1 MAWQKKNALWWLSI
15 DRYGRQPIAFP
26 CFYPTFHAD
35 IALAVTS
42 GPISS
47 QQCDRSTN
55 YNWKWEDKR
64 EANREIW
71 KAIGGGGSGYYT
83 DSVDSV
89 RVWWYF
95 QWMSNEQAI
104 KLMHSISPTPT
115 SLYSTGSGREL
126 CPDQST
132 SPGSNLG
139 DDEKKVVMTINKKVQ
154 YSYWRTKKVY
164 NT

>member
-1 MAWQKKNALWWLSI
+1 MSETQRGKKTWEMAWQKKNALWWLSI

-64 EANREIW
+64 EANRDIW
-71 KAIGGGGSGYYT
+71 KAIGEE
-83 DSVDSV
+83 V
-89 RVWWYF
+89 RVLHRQCWQCQSVVIF
-95 QWMSNEQAI
+95 SMDEQWAGHQTNA
-104 KLMHSISPTPT
+104 L
-115 SLYSTGSGREL
+115 
-126 CPDQST
+126 
-132 SPGSNLG
+132 NL
-139 DDEKKVVMTINKKVQ
+139 TNPHITLLHRFRTRTLSRPINIF
-154 YSYWRTKKVY
+154 
-164 NT
+164 